1 MKYRVSLLPE
11 QNRKRLIGKKK
22 LEKIKLYSLVV
33 LIVLAVFTFVVM
45 FTSLYAD
52 KKLAE
57 ARQLD
62 KEYAQKV
69 AELEQFREINATL
82 QSKVQLIES
91 IQVDE
96 PQLVNFIAKIAN
108 LKHPGISID
117 SIECTDWKVTRNC
130 VLAGTCDNR
139 EQYLAFEEALKEIE
153 GVSAVACASY
163 EQGATDKV
171 QFTINVTCTG
181 GAAPIVTTTEGA
193 SDATTS
199 ADGETA
205 QDSGETTQADT
216 TVVAA
221 E

>member
-11 QNRKRLIGKKK
+11 QSRKRLNGKKK

-33 LIVLAVFTFVVM
+33 LVVLAVFTFVVM
-45 FTSLYAD
+45 FTSLFAE

-62 KEYAQKV
+62 KEYSDKV

-82 QSKVQLIES
+82 QNKVQLIES
-91 IQVDE
+91 IQIDE
-96 PQLVNFIAKIAN
+96 PKLVNFIAKISN
-108 LKHPGISID
+108 LKHPGVSIE
-117 SIECTDWKVTRNC
+117 SIECTDWKVSRNC

-139 EQYLAFEEALKEIE
+139 EQYLAFEEDLKAVE

-181 GAAPIVTTTEGA
+181 GAAPLTTTTEAA
-193 SDATTS
+193 SNATTS
-199 ADGETA
+199 EDGESSKS
-205 QDSGETTQADT
+205 DETTQADT
-216 TVVAA
+216 TVVAV

>member
-11 QNRKRLIGKKK
+11 QNRKRLNGKKK
-22 LEKIKLYSLVV
+22 LEKIKLCSLVV
-33 LIVLAVFTFVVM
+33 LVVLALFTFVVM

-62 KEYAQKV
+62 NEYAMKV

-82 QSKVQLIES
+82 QNKVQLIES
-91 IQVDE
+91 IQVEE
-96 PQLVNFIAKIAN
+96 PQLVNFIAKISN
-108 LKHPGISID
+108 LKHPGISIE

-139 EQYLAFEEALKEIE
+139 EQYLAFEEALKGIE

-163 EQGATDKV
+163 DQGATDKV
-171 QFTINVTCTG
+171 QFTINITCTG
-181 GAAPIVTTTEGA
+181 GAAPFTTTTEA
-193 SDATTS
+193 SSDVTTS
-199 ADGETA
+199 AD
-205 QDSGETTQADT
+205 GETTQADT
-216 TVVAA
+216 TAA

>member
-11 QNRKRLIGKKK
+11 QSRKRLIGKKK

-57 ARQLD
+57 ARQLN
-62 KEYAQKV
+62 KEYSDKV
-69 AELEQFREINATL
+69 AELEQFRAINANL
-82 QSKVQLIES
+82 QNKVQLIES
-91 IQVDE
+91 IQVNE
-96 PQLVNFIAKIAN
+96 PQLVNFIAEVSN

-117 SIECTDWKVTRNC
+117 SIECSDWKVTRNC

-139 EQYLAFEEALKEIE
+139 EQYLAFEEALKGIE

-163 EQGATDKV
+163 TQGATDGV

-181 GAAPIVTTTEGA
+181 GAAPFTTTTEPA
-193 SDATTS
+193 SGSTTS
-199 ADGETA
+199 ADGET
-205 QDSGETTQADT
+205 TQSDT
-216 TVVAA
+216 TVVSV